1 MIKNMSNQ
9 ETKEHLLNWCKKPNL
24 MPFAW
29 PTDACGYEQHIKFVE
44 HRNKNWKGDSQEE
57 FVDFVKEYA
66 LSI

>member
-1 MIKNMSNQ
+1 MIKNMTNN
-9 ETKEHLLNWCKKPNL
+9 ETKEHLLRWCEKPNL

-44 HRNKNWKGDSQEE
+44 HRNKNWNGSKSE

-66 LSI
+66 LSL